1 VVLKMLRIINLLKL
15 QQASPTE
22 IKELHKS
29 NKEDGETLYTT
40 VMLQRC
46 IIILLLRIYLCLGI
60 LW

>member
-1 VVLKMLRIINLLKL
+1 MVLKMLRIINLLKL